1 MNIGMVHRASAMV
14 LVTFVVMHIA
24 NHLVGLAGAEA
35 HRTTMEALRH
45 LYRAS
50 PVEMLL
56 LASVAVQITTGL
68 WLFIAGMRTRKG
80 QVAWLQATS
89 RLLLG
94 TFMAIHVAAVL
105 FGRYRLQLDTN
116 LYYAAAGMHVPQ
128 TRGFFA
134 PYYFLG
140 VLALFVHLGCA
151 LYRQRQQHRNSAQ
164 MPNASKTIGGV
175 AAAGAVIALV
185 LVLLLAGA
193 IVPINVPAIY
203 IATFDSFVR

>member
-1 MNIGMVHRASAMV
+1 MNIRRVHRVSA
-14 LVTFVVMHIA
+14 TVVIAYAALHIA
-24 NHLVGLAGAEA
+24 NHLVGLAGVEA

-45 LYRAS
+45 LYRA
-50 PVEMLL
+50 PTVEMLL
-56 LASVAVQITTGL
+56 LASVAVQIATGL
-68 WLFIAGMRTRKG
+68 WLFIAGVRTRKG
-80 QVAWLQATS
+80 QMAWLQATS
-89 RLLLG
+89 GLLLG

-105 FGRYRLQLDTN
+105 FGRHQLQLETN

-128 TRGFFA
+128 TRGFFV

-151 LYRQRQQHRNSAQ
+151 LYRLRQRRRNDAHLPSAW
-164 MPNASKTIGGV
+164 KTVGG
-175 AAAGAVIALV
+175 AAASGAVIALL

-193 IVPINVPAIY
+193 IVPINVPAAY